1 MKGFILAFA
10 DKTLHPYFAIYKYYE
25 YFSFIKHSIL
35 QINFNGGFIMSI
47 TKQNFGK
54 IKENIDVDLFT
65 LTNNNDVTVKIST
78 YGGTIVSIIVPDKNN
93 KFDDVVLGYDN
104 ITSYENGN
112 KFFGALVGRCAN
124 RIENGKFK
132 INGKEYSLV
141 RNDGDNHLHGGIK
154 GFDKV
159 VWTASIL
166 DAEKNILKLSYFS
179 KDGEESY
186 PGNLNVTVTYTLTE
200 NNALEINYKAISD
213 KDTVV
218 NLTNHSYFNLGGHA
232 SGSALNHKLMLN
244 SDEFTP
250 NNRYSI
256 PTGEVVAVEGT
267 PMDFKTLKT
276 IGHQLDETYE
286 QIHFGLGYDHN
297 WMLNSKGNL
306 NELAAKLVNES
317 TGRVMELYTTQPG
330 VQFYSANFLD
340 GSDIGKNG
348 AVYEKRNAV
357 CLETQCVPNAINNN
371 NFASPLLKSN
381 EEYNH
386 TTIYKFSVL

>member
-1 MKGFILAFA
+1 
-10 DKTLHPYFAIYKYYE
+10 
-25 YFSFIKHSIL
+25 
-35 QINFNGGFIMSI
+35 MSI

-54 IKENIDVDLFT
+54 TKENIDVDLFT
-65 LTNNNDVTVKIST
+65 LTNNNGVTVKIST

-124 RIENGKFK
+124 RIENGRFK

-166 DAEKNILKLSYFS
+166 DAEKKILKLSYFS

-200 NNALEINYKAISD
+200 NNALEINYKAITD